1 MLKNLRKNHGLP
13 KRSKRI
19 AKRIGRSDTTLNK
32 LEVLHDAASVDTRSF
47 GELWHKVNS
56 NKISANKAFNIYK
69 RILQR
74 EQLLKESQHAQ
85 LVKSDNVRLIYGDFT
100 EVSKEIPHDSV
111 DLIFTD
117 PLYYAVS

>member
-1 MLKNLRKNHGLP
+1 MMLPLL
-13 KRSKRI
+13 I
-19 AKRIGRSDTTLNK
+19 L
-32 LEVLHDAASVDTRSF
+32 VSF